1 MGGSAEQPEAEPGF
15 IALRELVESVP
26 AVIYEAEPGVDGV
39 WRYVSPHIQAL
50 VGHSPEEWTADPAVY
65 LECLHPD
72 DREAVLEVE
81 NRELEAARAGD
92 VTAVTEYRMVHR
104 DGHVVWVRDEARLVG
119 EDDDVVWRGMLVDVT
134 AERALADAYDSY
146 RSLVESLPGC
156 LYRSETGTA
165 GRWTFLSPQIESL
178 VGYSSSELMDD
189 SRKRLSLLHPDD
201 QDWVLAEELEGIAS
215 ESGAQWLREYRLI
228 PHSGAPIWVRDRGV
242 VSGTH
247 GDRTVE
253 GILTDVTASRAA
265 LDDDEAAPDV
275 FRLTCPRCG
284 SVWAGEKIEAC
295 GKCGNTDVDSVS
307 LDATLRKL
315 GNAKE
320 QLESLVD
327 GIQGHLE
334 MLKATVP
341 ERTDSS
347 PSSSRGR
354 LRIVTPLH
362 EDPDAG

>member
-1 MGGSAEQPEAEPGF
+1 VDESGGQPEAEPV

-39 WRYVSPHIQAL
+39 WRYVSPHIHTL
-50 VGHSPEEWTADPAVY
+50 MGYSPEEWMADPAVY

-81 NRELEAARAGD
+81 DRELETARAGD
-92 VTAVTEYRMVHR
+92 VTTVTEYRMVHR
-104 DGHVVWVRDEARLVG
+104 DGHVVWVRDEARVAG
-119 EDDDVVWRGMLVDVT
+119 KDDDVVWRGMLVDVT
-134 AERALADAYDSY
+134 AERALTDTYDTY

-201 QDWVLAEELEGIAS
+201 QDWVLAEELEGIAA
-215 ESGAQWLREYRLI
+215 ESGTQWVREYRLM
-228 PHSGAPIWVRDRGV
+228 PRSGAPIWIRDRGV
-242 VSGTH
+242 VSGTR

-253 GILTDVTASRAA
+253 GILTDVTSSRAA
-265 LDDDEAAPDV
+265 SDDAPAAPDLL
-275 FRLTCPRCG
+275 RLTCPKCG

-295 GKCGNTDVDSVS
+295 GQCGNSDVDAVS
-307 LDATLRKL
+307 LDATLREL
-315 GNAKE
+315 ASAQE
-320 QLESLVD
+320 QLESLVA
-327 GIQGHLE
+327 GIRGHLE
-334 MLKATVP
+334 TLKANVP
-341 ERTDSS
+341 ERTDFS
-347 PSSSRGR
+347 PPSSRGR